1 MRLRKNILQCIQ
13 ESQFPICH
21 NNRNQVKLHCEMQ
34 ILELP
39 ISKGFKRNR
48 KSRSPLL
55 GNGAC
60 AGHRIGCCP
69 WRLGR
74 RCGATADGPD
84 LSGKLA
90 MPIQIAGTG
99 SRERRERSDQ
109 GEERIPSLRVRCIG
123 LIRTIVRRK
132 QNPNP
137 IFSFLFLRFSLVTE
151 SGNGRRSNVQQLW
164 VLRWKTSPVMW
175 SPWSPDPLTGPGAAL
190 A

>member
-1 MRLRKNILQCIQ
+1 
-13 ESQFPICH
+13 
-21 NNRNQVKLHCEMQ
+21 MQ

-84 LSGKLA
+84 PSGKLA

-123 LIRTIVRRK
+123 LIRTIVRRNK
-132 QNPNP
+132 TL
-137 IFSFLFLRFSLVTE
+137 ILYFIFFSFLFLRFSIVTE

-164 VLRWKTSPVMW
+164 VLRWKTSSSCEAPGVPILLPGLGLP
-175 SPWSPDPLTGPGAAL
+175 SPRSGPSPTLTCTR
-190 A
+190 

>member
-1 MRLRKNILQCIQ
+1 
-13 ESQFPICH
+13 
-21 NNRNQVKLHCEMQ
+21 MQ

-39 ISKGFKRNR
+39 ISKGSKRNR

-84 LSGKLA
+84 PSGKLA

-137 IFSFLFLRFSLVTE
+137 IFSFLLFSFFEIFYSYRDRKRKKIERAAAV
-151 SGNGRRSNVQQLW
+151 GFKVKDVQF
-164 VLRWKTSPVMW
+164 MW